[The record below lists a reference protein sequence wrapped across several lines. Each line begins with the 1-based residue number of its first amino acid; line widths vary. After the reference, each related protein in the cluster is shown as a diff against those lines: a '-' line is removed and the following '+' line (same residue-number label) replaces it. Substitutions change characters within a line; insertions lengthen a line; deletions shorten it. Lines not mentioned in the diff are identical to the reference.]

1 MVRPVPDERHR
12 QRVGRVPPGPPG
24 MAGPTAAAPVA
35 ERPRHRAWHFTP
47 LSSLVPIVVV
57 GPRPRTRQ
65 QGSDQPTPHPHER
78 PTMNS
83 SITGQR
89 SEPRRAAIGGL
100 RPLQRLSMS
109 ALLLGSVMAQD
120 TGIEDRFLA
129 GYVAA
134 VLERDFGLPAVPVT
148 VVDGQVRLHDRAFGR
163 LERQQLT
170 IALQAL
176 PGVRGVTFLEPPVP
190 TAASEAAPIL
200 VLSPGRL
207 FEPLL
212 ADPRWPHFF
221 ASWHYYVEDRDRD
234 AGTDALA
241 QVGAAGFGETLAFA
255 RHRGGGGLHWEAG
268 LQAGVFAIFDLD
280 RASKDLIN
288 ADYTIGPYL
297 AGRHHDTS
305 LLLRLR
311 HQSSHLG
318 DEYVLREQI
327 TGNGRVN
334 LSYETVDIVG
344 SHELPGG
351 WRPYAGGSY
360 LLAVDP
366 AGLEPWTVHY
376 GLEWSGM
383 QSFGEGGGM
392 RPVAAI
398 DCKQR
403 QENDWGL
410 DASVRAGVVFED
422 GGRIS
427 QRFAVLLEWYDGHSP
442 NGQFYTDRV
451 QFLGIGLHFFF

>member
-1 MVRPVPDERHR
+1 MLTT
-12 QRVGRVPPGPPG
+12 PPGLCSKHCW
-24 MAGPTAAAPVA
+24 AA
-35 ERPRHRAWHFTP
+35 RA
-47 LSSLVPIVVV
+47 L
-57 GPRPRTRQ
+57 
-65 QGSDQPTPHPHER
+65 
-78 PTMNS
+78 
-83 SITGQR
+83 
-89 SEPRRAAIGGL
+89 RAC
-100 RPLQRLSMS
+100 RPLTIP
-109 ALLLGSVMAQD
+109 ALLFSTLTAQD
-120 TGIEDRFLA
+120 PAREDRFLA

-134 VLERDFGLPAVPVT
+134 VLERDFGLQAEPVT
-148 VVDGQVRLHDRAFGR
+148 VIDGQVSLQDRAYGR

-176 PGVRGVTFLEPPVP
+176 PGVRSVTFVESGT
-190 TAASEAAPIL
+190 TAAETAGAPTL

-234 AGTDALA
+234 AGTAALA
-241 QVGAAGFGETLAFA
+241 QVGAAGFGETLAFV
-255 RHRGGGGLHWEAG
+255 RHQGAGGLRWEAG
-268 LQAGVFAIFDLD
+268 LQAGVFAIFDLERD
-280 RASKDLIN
+280 SKDLIN

-297 AGRHHDTS
+297 AGRHQDTS

-327 TGNGRVN
+327 TGTDRVN
-334 LSYETVDIVG
+334 LSYETVDIVC
-344 SHELPGG
+344 SHELPLG

-360 LLAVDP
+360 LLDVDP

-376 GLEWSGM
+376 GLEWRGSQPLGA
-383 QSFGEGGGM
+383 GGGI

-410 DASVRAGVVFED
+410 DASVRAGFVFED
-422 GGRIS
+422 AGRIS
-427 QRFAVLLEWYDGHSP
+427 QRLAILLEWYDGHSP
-442 NGQFYTDRV
+442 NGQFYTDQV

>member
-1 MVRPVPDERHR
+1 MNTTIP
-12 QRVGRVPPGPPG
+12 GRC
-24 MAGPTAAAPVA
+24 
-35 ERPRHRAWHFTP
+35 F
-47 LSSLVPIVVV
+47 
-57 GPRPRTRQ
+57 
-65 QGSDQPTPHPHER
+65 
-78 PTMNS
+78 N
-83 SITGQR
+83 
-89 SEPRRAAIGGL
+89 RRLAAIGGM
-100 RPLQRLSMS
+100 RTIHRLSMS
-109 ALLLGSVMAQD
+109 ALLLGSAMAQD
-120 TGIEDRFLA
+120 TGTEDRFLA

-176 PGVRGVTFLEPPVP
+176 PGVRSVTFLEPPVP
-190 TAASEAAPIL
+190 TVASKEAPIL

-234 AGTDALA
+234 AGTEALA

-255 RHRGGGGLHWEAG
+255 RHRGTGGLHWEAG

-318 DEYVLREQI
+318 DEYVLRQQI

-334 LSYETVDIVG
+334 LSYETVDVVC
-344 SHELPGG
+344 SHELAGG

-360 LLAVDP
+360 LLAADP
-366 AGLEPWTVHY
+366 DGLDPWTVHY
-376 GLEWSGM
+376 GLEWRGM
-383 QSFGEGGGM
+383 QPFGVGGGM

-403 QENDWGL
+403 QENDWSL

-422 GGRIS
+422 VGRMS
-427 QRFAVLLEWYDGHSP
+427 QRLAVLLEWYGGHSP

-451 QFLGIGLHFFF
+451 QFLGLGLHFFF